1 MSCADA
7 RGRHGKWDSVSG
19 AVVYQRILLA
29 FDGSREGWVALGEGV
44 ELASACGAG
53 VHVLSVMEL
62 TGSSGFGEGI
72 HPLETL
78 EDGPVGQLRGL
89 VDEAV
94 AEVRGRGVDPVRG
107 HIAFGQPVEQIDR
120 LARQVDA
127 DLIVVGHRSRG
138 LLTWWWQ
145 GSLSRRLLD
154 RVHCSVLVARH
165 PEDEARR

>member
-1 MSCADA
+1 M
-7 RGRHGKWDSVSG
+7 
-19 AVVYQRILLA
+19 YQRILLA

-44 ELASACGAG
+44 ELAAACAAD
-53 VHVLSVMEL
+53 VHLLSVMEL

-72 HPLETL
+72 HPLETFD
-78 EDGPVGQLRGL
+78 DGPVGHLRRL

-94 AEVRGRGVDPVRG
+94 VEVREAGVDDVQG

-120 LARQVDA
+120 LARQIDA

-145 GSLSRRLLD
+145 GSLSHRLLD